1 MIISSSTNAY
11 TGVQTSSGVTK
22 IASSLQSESANKEQ
36 ASSSSVQTTI
46 SGRALMMS
54 RLFGDADT
62 EPAVQTT
69 LTKSNISMSS
79 YNFLTSGDRDM
90 LSNLYATAQ
99 EKGIDLNYVDD
110 LARDLGDYR
119 MFGPVQGSANN
130 GIYDI
135 EGHKLTYAFTNTDTA
150 TASRIQNSNKLS
162 GSVLPSGFLDYEL
175 DPGFSFNHRSS
186 FDFLELIVNNPTMDG
201 DSASR
206 FSTYQSQGKNNYVIK
221 TADEVTLDTTEP
233 DFSSVDGVFSVTE
246 TGKKHGFSLVN
257 GQPVQNM
264 ISSTDKSQIP
274 TEQSMTQS
282 LLDAVWPKSKF
293 TSEPSSLFDFL
304 YSSGLTEKAQD

>member
-1 MIISSSTNAY
+1 
-11 TGVQTSSGVTK
+11 
-22 IASSLQSESANKEQ
+22 
-36 ASSSSVQTTI
+36 
-46 SGRALMMS
+46 MMS

-62 EPAVQTT
+62 ELAVQTT
-69 LTKSNISMSS
+69 LTKNNISMSS

-99 EKGIDLNYVDD
+99 EQGIDLRYVDG

-119 MFGPVQGSANN
+119 MFSPVEGNSNT
-130 GIYDI
+130 GIYDMA
-135 EGHKLTYAFTNTDTA
+135 GRRLTFSFTDTDMA
-150 TASRIQNSNKLS
+150 TASRIQDSNKLS

-175 DPGFSFNHRSS
+175 DPGFAFNHTAS
-186 FDFLELIVNNPTMDG
+186 FDFLALVVNNPAMHG
-201 DSASR
+201 DAASR

-257 GQPVQNM
+257 GQPTQNM
-264 ISSTDKSQIP
+264 TSSTDKSHIP